1 MPTIHRTGPTEPVTL
16 AVTLNSTV
24 PAATILPG
32 DATAV
37 VSGKALAATSFTWT
51 TDLATTQT
59 NFAAALGG
67 IASGRSRA
75 ASTDPRDLEVQLL
88 QDGNFE
94 VPLTVA
100 AASAYLFG
108 TYVGLSK
115 DTGNN
120 LKQTYEAVATKA
132 RAVGVVVK
140 EAPIGS
146 TTVLVRLIN
155 TAIKR

>member
-1 MPTIHRTGPTEPVTL
+1 MPTIHRTGPTEQVTL
-16 AVTLNSTV
+16 AVTLSTGK

-32 DATAV
+32 DAIAV
-37 VSGKALAATSFTWT
+37 VSGKAIATTSFTWS

-75 ASTDPRDLEVQLL
+75 GVDDPRDLEVAVL

-94 VPLTVA
+94 FPLTVA
-100 AASAYLFG
+100 AASAFLFG
-108 TYVGLSK
+108 TYIGLSK

-120 LKQTYEAVATKA
+120 LKNTYESVPTKA
-132 RAVGVVVK
+132 RAVAVVVK
-140 EAPIGS
+140 EAPVGS
-146 TTVLVRLIN
+146 TTVIARLIN